1 VKYPTFKR
9 IDWRAPRSFAKMVVA
24 TLVVGFLFT
33 VGRRYLPVVMPVIFI
48 SYLIYGFVR
57 PFISRRMR
65 RDIEEDL
72 AGVQS

>member
-1 VKYPTFKR
+1 
-9 IDWRAPRSFAKMVVA
+9 MVVA

-65 RDIEEDL
+65 EGYRGRSGRSPVV
-72 AGVQS
+72 AYWPAPAVCPSSFRR